1 MLIPEKRLKISKATV
16 DVTMRHSMEHS
27 HGYYYS
33 GKITTRIGE
42 MPVMNEEISIIS
54 AESVHRQPTYV
65 VAVPCGSVLSIEVD
79 WQIESTS
86 SNSQRVKHLQV
97 LKFVKG
103 TPGRSDKICGHEVE
117 VKITWGEEEEID
129 EGTEL
134 EFIIARP
141 GRQPYRPIVE
151 VKIALKL

>member
-1 MLIPEKRLKISKATV
+1 MRLKISKATV
-16 DVTMRHSMEHS
+16 EVTMQHS
-27 HGYYYS
+27 HGYSYS

-42 MPVMNEEISIIS
+42 MPVMNEEIRIIS
-54 AESVHRQPTYV
+54 AKSSEHPQPRHE

-117 VKITWGEEEEID
+117 VKITWGEEEQID
-129 EGTEL
+129 EGTEQ

-141 GRQPYRPIVE
+141 DRQPYRPLVE

>member
-1 MLIPEKRLKISKATV
+1 M
-16 DVTMRHSMEHS
+16 
-27 HGYYYS
+27 
-33 GKITTRIGE
+33 
-42 MPVMNEEISIIS
+42 
-54 AESVHRQPTYV
+54 

-103 TPGRSDKICGHEVE
+103 TPGRSDTICGHEVE
-117 VKITWGEEEEID
+117 VKITWGKEKEID
-129 EGTEL
+129 EGTEQ
-134 EFIIARP
+134 EFIITRP
-141 GRQPYRPIVE
+141 DRQPYRPLVE